1 MLKFIFNKRKASN
14 KEIVINAE
22 ALEKRVALL
31 ENGRLEEFHIE
42 RTNEQRLVGSIFK
55 GRIKNLEPGLKAAF
69 VDIGY
74 EKNAFLHYWDII
86 PESSE
91 TSFEAVE
98 TKGRR
103 PRESSQSSK
112 RPTMDD
118 IPKLFPPG
126 TEVIVQ
132 VTKGPIGT
140 KGPRI
145 TTDISLPGRYLVLNP
160 FSDQSGISRKIED
173 PRERIRLREILRGMT
188 VPAGMGV
195 IFRTAGMG
203 LSRRYF
209 IRDLALLVEEWQKIA
224 ERIKVAPIPSSVFNE
239 PGLVH
244 RTVRDFLTED
254 IDRIIVDSPAE
265 HDLIAELVGQVSTRS
280 KAKVKLYDEP
290 MPIFQ
295 RFGVDQQIEDAF
307 KRQVWL
313 KCGGCIVIDETE
325 AMIAI
330 DVNTGRNTS
339 GKDLE
344 RTILTT
350 NLEAAEEVARQ
361 LRLRNIGGLIVIDFI
376 DMRSRRD
383 QHEVTNRLRDHVR
396 RDKAKTHILPISPL
410 GLAEMTRQR
419 QEESIRDAVFE
430 PCPNCRGRGVVKS
443 AESMSVEIQRRI
455 TEVLRKR
462 SGRGEEVP
470 IRVIVH
476 PEVLE
481 RLHKH
486 DEERLMDME
495 QRLSGKLSFRADP
508 SIHKEEFRVI
518 NPVSGVEFE

>member
-1 MLKFIFNKRKASN
+1 MLKFIFNKRRASN

-86 PESSE
+86 PESTE

-103 PRESSQSSK
+103 PREASPTAK

-118 IPKLFPPG
+118 IPRLYPPG

-132 VTKGPIGT
+132 VTKGSIGT

-173 PRERIRLREILRGMT
+173 SRERVRLREILRGMT
-188 VPAGMGV
+188 VPEGMGV

-224 ERIKVAPIPSSVFNE
+224 ERIKVAPTPSIVFTE

-290 MPIFQ
+290 VPIFQ

-313 KCGGCIVIDETE
+313 KCGGYIVIDETE
-325 AMIAI
+325 ALVAI

-339 GKDLE
+339 GRDLE

-376 DMRSRRD
+376 DMKGRRD
-383 QHEVTNRLRDHVR
+383 QQEVTHRLRESVR

-430 PCPNCRGRGVVKS
+430 SCPNCRGRGVVKS

-455 TEVLRKR
+455 SEILRKR
-462 SGRGEEVP
+462 RGHGEEMP

-481 RLHKH
+481 RLRKH
-486 DEERLMDME
+486 DEERLLEME
-495 QRLSGKLSFRADP
+495 QRLSGKLSFRSDSA
-508 SIHKEEFRVI
+508 IHKEEFRVI
-518 NPVSGVEFE
+518 NPVNGAEFE

>member
-1 MLKFIFNKRKASN
+1 M
-14 KEIVINAE
+14 
-22 ALEKRVALL
+22 
-31 ENGRLEEFHIE
+31 
-42 RTNEQRLVGSIFK
+42 
-55 GRIKNLEPGLKAAF
+55 
-69 VDIGY
+69 
-74 EKNAFLHYWDII
+74 
-86 PESSE
+86 
-91 TSFEAVE
+91 
-98 TKGRR
+98 
-103 PRESSQSSK
+103 
-112 RPTMDD
+112 
-118 IPKLFPPG
+118 
-126 TEVIVQ
+126 
-132 VTKGPIGT
+132 
-140 KGPRI
+140 
-145 TTDISLPGRYLVLNP
+145 
-160 FSDQSGISRKIED
+160 
-173 PRERIRLREILRGMT
+173 
-188 VPAGMGV
+188 
-195 IFRTAGMG
+195 
-203 LSRRYF
+203 
-209 IRDLALLVEEWQKIA
+209 
-224 ERIKVAPIPSSVFNE
+224 
-239 PGLVH
+239 
-244 RTVRDFLTED
+244 RDFLTED